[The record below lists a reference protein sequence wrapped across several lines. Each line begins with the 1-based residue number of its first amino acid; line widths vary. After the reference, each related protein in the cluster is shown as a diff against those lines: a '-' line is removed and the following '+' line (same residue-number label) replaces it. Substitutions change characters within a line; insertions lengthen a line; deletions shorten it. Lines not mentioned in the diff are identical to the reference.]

1 MKNIIFTILVSLF
14 LLCANA
20 EENRFVIE
28 FEYPQFKGDF
38 YVSGRVSFPPG
49 AVLSDK
55 NFSVHDS
62 LTQEEIPV
70 MVEISEKWPDGSILD
85 ASVHFAANSSR
96 RKDYVL
102 SYGEGVNRSRSFTQ
116 VSTMPIVTAS
126 IGNSPSTEESLD
138 MEVGQLIVKV
148 DRSVDFRYY
157 WYLLPMFGLLF
168 LAVCRA
174 RRNSKS

>member
-1 MKNIIFTILVSLF
+1 MKNIIVTILVSLF

-96 RKDYVL
+96 RKITFFLRRGREQAGL
-102 SYGEGVNRSRSFTQ
+102 SPGL
-116 VSTMPIVTAS
+116 PPAVTAS
-126 IGNSPSTEESLD
+126 ANSPRTEESLG
-138 MEVGQLIVKV
+138 MAARLIVV
-148 DRSVDFRYY
+148 DRVSISI
-157 WYLLPMFGLLF
+157 LLSSSY
-168 LAVCRA
+168 V
-174 RRNSKS
+174 